1 MKPSSIAIIIELS
14 AQRTVTAVSR
24 ECLHMGRKIA
34 DTLGCELA
42 AIVMGSSIDSAAV
55 EATCY
60 DTDIVYAI
68 DHSLLEYYEPEL
80 YLAAFLQIHELHH
93 PAGILMGNSLF
104 SQDFAPRIAC
114 TLGAGLVTDATGF
127 EFISGEMLFIK
138 PVYSG
143 NVIAHFSVDSEPFV
157 TTIRPKSEEPVL
169 FSSERRGKL
178 VSVPVVIDRSLTTI
192 EVVQRICE
200 DDHGMRLQDAD
211 VIVAG
216 GRGIGGPEGFEIL
229 ADLADTLDGVI
240 GSSRPPCDL
249 GWVSPAAQ
257 IGQTGEIVK
266 PNLYIAVGIS
276 GSTQHIAGMAG
287 AGTVIAINTDP
298 GANIF
303 RIADYGLIADYHEAV
318 PAFTESLHEIS
329 AERDT

>member
-1 MKPSSIAIIIELS
+1 MKSSSIAIIIELS
-14 AQRTVTAVSR
+14 AQRTVAAVSR

-42 AIVMGSSIDSAAV
+42 AIVLGSSIDAAAV

-68 DHSLLEYYEPEL
+68 EHSLLEGYEPEL
-80 YLAAFLQIHELHH
+80 YLAAFLHSYEIYR
-93 PAGILMGNSLF
+93 PAGILMGHSLF
-104 SQDFAPRIAC
+104 SQDLAPRIAC
-114 TLGAGLVTDATGF
+114 TLGAGLVMDATGF
-127 EFISGEMLFIK
+127 EFTSGEMLFIK

-143 NVIAHFSVDSEPFV
+143 NVIAHFSVDTEPFV
-157 TTIRPKSEEPVL
+157 TTIRPKSEGPAL

-178 VSVPVVIDRSLTTI
+178 VSVPVAIDRSLTTI
-192 EVVQRICE
+192 EVVERVHE
-200 DDHGMRLQDAD
+200 DNHGMRLQNAD

-216 GRGIGGPEGFEIL
+216 GRGMGGPEGFDAL
-229 ADLADTLDGVI
+229 ADLAGVLGGTV

-249 GWVSPAAQ
+249 GWIPPSTQ

-266 PNLYIAVGIS
+266 PDLYIAVGIS
-276 GSTQHIAGMAG
+276 GSTQHITGMAG
-287 AGTVIAINTDP
+287 AKTVIAINTDP

-303 RIADYGLIADYHEAV
+303 RIADYGLIADYHEAI
-318 PAFTESLHEIS
+318 PAFTESLREIIG
-329 AERDT
+329 ERDT